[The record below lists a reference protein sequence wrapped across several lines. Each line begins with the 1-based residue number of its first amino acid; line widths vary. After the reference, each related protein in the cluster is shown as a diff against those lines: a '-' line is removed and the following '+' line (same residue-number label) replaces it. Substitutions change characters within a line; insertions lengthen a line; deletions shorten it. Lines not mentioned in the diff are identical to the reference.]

1 MDPVADVL
9 IRIKNGYMSRKLEVL
24 VTNSKLT
31 FNVCNLLT
39 EKGFLEKAE
48 KLNDRE
54 MKLTLKY
61 KDRQPVLTDV
71 KRISK
76 PGRRVY
82 KGSRDLP
89 RVLNGLGIA
98 LISTPK
104 GLLSDKDA
112 RKKGVGGEVMAF
124 VW

>member
-24 VTNSKLT
+24 VINSKLT
-31 FNVCNLLT
+31 FNVCNLLA
-39 EKGFLEKAE
+39 EKGFLEKTE

-54 MKLTLKY
+54 IKLTLKY
-61 KDRQPVLTDV
+61 KDRQPVLTDL

-82 KGSRDLP
+82 KGARDLP
-89 RVLNGLGIA
+89 RVLNGLGVA

-104 GLLSDKDA
+104 GLMSDKDA
-112 RKKGVGGEVMAF
+112 RKKGVGGEVMAY